1 MQPINIKKT
10 HSIAQK
16 IQIKRQRLLINE
28 KTNKICKKI
37 LITTKKKPKRKRS
50 LRENLKTSSEAK
62 ERGANLV
69 AEMDCEGV
77 SALRVLVLSLVES
90 VSNWSK
96 LLCKAK

>member
-16 IQIKRQRLLINE
+16 IQLKRQRLLITE

-37 LITTKKKPKRKRS
+37 LITTKKKKTKRKRS
-50 LRENLKTSSEAK
+50 LREKLKTSSEAR

-69 AEMDCEGV
+69 AEMDCEGA

-90 VSNWSK
+90 ASN
-96 LLCKAK
+96 